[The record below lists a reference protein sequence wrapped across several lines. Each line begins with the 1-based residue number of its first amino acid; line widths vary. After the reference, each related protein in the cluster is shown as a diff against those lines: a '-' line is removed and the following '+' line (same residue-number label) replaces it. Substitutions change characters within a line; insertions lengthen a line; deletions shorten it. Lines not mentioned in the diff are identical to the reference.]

1 MSKRLINIGVIG
13 CASIAKKSVL
23 PAIKLLHDDF
33 KLIAVSSRSLEKSI
47 EFANEFDCEPVPGY
61 QNLINRN
68 DIEALY
74 IPLPTGLH
82 LEWVGKAIQA
92 GKHIYVEKSFAS
104 NLNETNF
111 LIGMAK
117 NKKVVLMEGFMYLY
131 HKQMQFVK
139 NIIENN
145 KIGSLRFFHGSFGFP
160 PLDLKN
166 FRYDEVLGG
175 SSYGCCL
182 LSTVCS
188 TIFLGNNLDV
198 SGSAIFK
205 NANTKTS
212 LWGSA
217 FLKNQYGVGASIA
230 FGFDNFY
237 QCFFEIWGSK
247 GKIKAERAY
256 TAGADFSPKIFL
268 DSEKG
273 NEVFSINPDNHF
285 ISALRE
291 FKRIIEFNSFRE
303 SHYDN
308 ILNQS
313 FLLERIKTLSNN

>member
-1 MSKRLINIGVIG
+1 MDAA
-13 CASIAKKSVL
+13 C
-23 PAIKLLHDDF
+23 
-33 KLIAVSSRSLEKSI
+33 
-47 EFANEFDCEPVPGY
+47 Y
-61 QNLINRN
+61 
-68 DIEALY
+68 
-74 IPLPTGLH
+74 PLS
-82 LEWVGKAIQA
+82 AA
-92 GKHIYVEKSFAS
+92 
-104 NLNETNF
+104 
-111 LIGMAK
+111 
-117 NKKVVLMEGFMYLY
+117 
-131 HKQMQFVK
+131 QF
-139 NIIENN
+139 
-145 KIGSLRFFHGSFGFP
+145 
-160 PLDLKN
+160 
-166 FRYDEVLGG
+166 
-175 SSYGCCL
+175 
-182 LSTVCS
+182 
-188 TIFLGNNLDV
+188 FLGNNLDV